1 MSSKYEKSVA
11 YFSME
16 IAIDQTLK
24 TYSGGLGFLAGSHM
38 RSAYELKQNLVGVT
52 MLWKYG
58 YYDQV
63 RSEDFHMEHRFI
75 QKYYSFLKDTEII
88 VDVNVN
94 GHTVKVKAFYLEPEI
109 FGTAPI
115 YFLTTDIEEND
126 YLSRTITSR
135 LYDSNTNTRMAQEIV
150 LGIGGAKILE
160 QVGEPEIYHMNE
172 AHPLPLAF
180 YQLEK
185 LNDIKK
191 VQDKIVFTTH
201 TPEKAGNSSYP
212 YLMAEKMGYLSSATA
227 EHVKGILGDLETN
240 NLECTAAALK
250 LSKICNAVSQLHAEV
265 AKEMWKDVVD
275 PSHIIGITNSQNAN
289 YWQDTILLKALEE
302 NNDQLLLER
311 KKELKRELFKEVANQ
326 EGDLFDENILT
337 IVWARRFTAYKR
349 PELIL
354 RDFYEFVELVEKE
367 GNKVQMIWAGKPHP
381 NDKTGTELFNS
392 LIDITYSKPNCAVLV
407 GYELELSAKL
417 KKGADIWLNTPKITR
432 EASGTSGMTAAMNG
446 AINFSINDGW
456 IPEFEKDGENCFL
469 IPSKVENANQSEEW
483 QAEEDYKNLMDV
495 LKNKIIPTY
504 YKKPEEWVKIMKNSM
519 KDISPAFESSR
530 MAAEYYDRMYNI

>member
-1 MSSKYEKSVA
+1 MNPKFKKSVA

-24 TYSGGLGFLAGSHM
+24 TYSGGLGYLAGSHM
-38 RSAYELKQNLVGVT
+38 RSAYELNQNLVGVT
-52 MLWKYG
+52 ILWKYG

-63 RSEDFHMEHRFI
+63 RSENFHMEHRFI
-75 QKYYSFLKDTEII
+75 QKYYSFLKDTGI
-88 VDVNVN
+88 VVEVNVY
-94 GHTVKVKAFYLEPEI
+94 GHPVKVKAFYLEPET

-115 YFLTTDIEEND
+115 YYLTTDIEEND
-126 YLSRTITSR
+126 YLSRTITSK
-135 LYDSNTNTRMAQEIV
+135 LYDSNTNTRIAQEII

-160 QVGEPEIYHMNE
+160 QAGEPEIYHMNE
-172 AHPLPLAF
+172 AHPLPLTF
-180 YQLEK
+180 YMLEK
-185 LNDIKK
+185 LKDIKK
-191 VQDKIVFTTH
+191 VQEKVVFTTH
-201 TPEKAGNSSYP
+201 TPEKAGNSSYA
-212 YLMAEKMGYLSSATA
+212 YSTAEKMGYFSALTA
-227 EHVKGILGDLETN
+227 KDVKEYLGDQEAD

-265 AKEMWKDVVD
+265 SKEMWKDVVD
-275 PSHIIGITNSQNAN
+275 PSHIIGITNSQNAK
-289 YWQDTILLKALEE
+289 YWQDKTLLKALED
-302 NNDQLLLER
+302 NNDSLLIER

-326 EGDLFDENILT
+326 EGDLFDENVLT
-337 IVWARRFTAYKR
+337 VVWARRFTAYKR

-367 GNKVQMIWAGKPHP
+367 GYKVQMIWAGKPHP

-456 IPEFEKDGENCFL
+456 IPEFQKDGENCFL

-483 QAEEDYKNLMDV
+483 QADEDHKNMMDV

-504 YKKPEEWVKIMKNSM
+504 YKKPEEWIKMMKNGM
-519 KDISPAFESSR
+519 RDIVPEFESGR
-530 MAAEYYDRMYNI
+530 MATQYYDQMYNL